1 MKKYL
6 NISLIYALLAM
17 TGGVFY
23 REFTKFNGFTGVTV
37 LSKVHT
43 HFFLLGMIVFWV
55 VALFSAQHDL
65 KKMKSFRIFMLV
77 YNAGVPL
84 TAVMMAVRGTL
95 QVLEVR
101 LPPGSSA
108 AISGISGIG
117 HILTGIGII
126 LLIFSF
132 KKIAKED

>member
-1 MKKYL
+1 
-6 NISLIYALLAM
+6 
-17 TGGVFY
+17 
-23 REFTKFNGFTGVTV
+23 
-37 LSKVHT
+37 
-43 HFFLLGMIVFWV
+43 
-55 VALFSAQHDL
+55 
-65 KKMKSFRIFMLV
+65 MLV

-101 LPPGSSA
+101 LSPGSSA